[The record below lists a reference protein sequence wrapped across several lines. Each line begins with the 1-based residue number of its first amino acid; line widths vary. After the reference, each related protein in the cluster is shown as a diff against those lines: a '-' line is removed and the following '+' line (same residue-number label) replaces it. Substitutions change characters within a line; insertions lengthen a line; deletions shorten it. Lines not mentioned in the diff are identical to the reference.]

1 MSNEQLIYGTRAVM
15 EAVNAG
21 KDIEKIFIQKG
32 INNSLVNE
40 LRQLLTKNN
49 IPFQVVPD
57 FKLNKLTKGNHQ
69 GVVCILSSIVYH
81 KTEDIIP
88 LIFERGE
95 VPLFLM
101 IDRVTDVR
109 NIGAMARTAAC
120 AGVHAIIIPDQG
132 SAQHNELQWIIDPLD
147 GTTNFIHGLPCYC
160 VSIGS
165 AQLNADAIKTSAGAL
180 HNIPVCREKNLKL
193 TIEYLKGSGIKI
205 VAATEKASQP
215 YFTSDMKMPCCIIMG
230 SEDSGISP
238 EYLKRADEKVLIPM
252 NNVVQSLNV
261 SVAAGIILFE
271 AFRQRNN

>member
-1 MSNEQLIYGTRAVM
+1 MSNEELIYGTRAVM

-32 INNSLVNE
+32 VNNSLVNE
-40 LRQLLTKNN
+40 LRQLLAKNN

-69 GVVCILSSIVYH
+69 GVVCVLSSITYH

-88 LIFERGE
+88 MIFERGE

-109 NIGAMARTAAC
+109 NVGAMARTAAC

-132 SAQHNELQWIIDPLD
+132 SAQ
-147 GTTNFIHGLPCYC
+147 
-160 VSIGS
+160 
-165 AQLNADAIKTSAGAL
+165 LNADAIKTSAGAL
-180 HNIPVCREKNLKL
+180 HNILVCRENNLKL

-215 YFTSDMKMPCCIIMG
+215 YFTSDLKVPCCIIMG

-271 AFRQRNN
+271 AYRQRNN

>member
-1 MSNEQLIYGTRAVM
+1 MSNEELIYGTRAVM

-32 INNSLVNE
+32 VNNSLVNE
-40 LRQLLTKNN
+40 LRQLLAKNN

-69 GVVCILSSIVYH
+69 GVVCVLSSITYH

-88 LIFERGE
+88 MIFERGE

-109 NIGAMARTAAC
+109 NVGAMARTAAC

-132 SAQHNELQWIIDPLD
+132 SAQ
-147 GTTNFIHGLPCYC
+147 
-160 VSIGS
+160 
-165 AQLNADAIKTSAGAL
+165 LNADAIKTSAGAL
-180 HNIPVCREKNLKL
+180 HNILVCREKNLKL

-215 YFTSDMKMPCCIIMG
+215 YFTSDLKVPCCIIMG

-271 AFRQRNN
+271 AYRQRNN

>member
-40 LRQLLTKNN
+40 LRQLLAKNN

-69 GVVCILSSIVYH
+69 GVVCILSSITYY

-88 LIFERGE
+88 LVFERGE

-120 AGVHAIIIPDQG
+120 AGVHAIIIPDQ
-132 SAQHNELQWIIDPLD
+132 
-147 GTTNFIHGLPCYC
+147 
-160 VSIGS
+160 GS

-215 YFTSDMKMPCCIIMG
+215 YFASDLKVPCCIIMG
-230 SEDSGISP
+230 SEESGIAP

-252 NNVVQSLNV
+252 INAVQSLNV

>member
-40 LRQLLTKNN
+40 LRQLLAKNN

-69 GVVCILSSIVYH
+69 GVVCILSTITYY

-88 LIFERGE
+88 LVFERGE

-109 NIGAMARTAAC
+109 NVGAMARTAAC
-120 AGVHAIIIPDQG
+120 AGVHAIIIPDQ
-132 SAQHNELQWIIDPLD
+132 
-147 GTTNFIHGLPCYC
+147 
-160 VSIGS
+160 GS

-215 YFTSDMKMPCCIIMG
+215 YFASDLKVPCCIIMG
-230 SEDSGISP
+230 SEDSGIAT
-238 EYLKRADEKVLIPM
+238 EYLKRADEKVIIPM

>member
-132 SAQHNELQWIIDPLD
+132 SAQ
-147 GTTNFIHGLPCYC
+147 
-160 VSIGS
+160 
-165 AQLNADAIKTSAGAL
+165 LNADAIKTSAGAL

>member
-1 MSNEQLIYGTRAVM
+1 MSNEELIYGTRAVM

-132 SAQHNELQWIIDPLD
+132 SAQ
-147 GTTNFIHGLPCYC
+147 
-160 VSIGS
+160 
-165 AQLNADAIKTSAGAL
+165 LNADAIKTSAGAL

>member
-1 MSNEQLIYGTRAVM
+1 MSNEQLICGTRAVM

-132 SAQHNELQWIIDPLD
+132 SAQ
-147 GTTNFIHGLPCYC
+147 
-160 VSIGS
+160 
-165 AQLNADAIKTSAGAL
+165 LNADAIKTSAGAL

>member
-32 INNSLVNE
+32 VNNSLVNE
-40 LRQLLTKNN
+40 LRQLLAKNN

-69 GVVCILSSIVYH
+69 GVVCVLSSITYH

-88 LIFERGE
+88 MIFERGE

-109 NIGAMARTAAC
+109 NVGAMARTAAC

-132 SAQHNELQWIIDPLD
+132 SAQ
-147 GTTNFIHGLPCYC
+147 
-160 VSIGS
+160 
-165 AQLNADAIKTSAGAL
+165 LNADAIKTSAGAL
-180 HNIPVCREKNLKL
+180 HNILVCREKNLKL

-215 YFTSDMKMPCCIIMG
+215 YFTSDLKVPCCIIMG

-271 AFRQRNN
+271 AYRQRNN

>member
-132 SAQHNELQWIIDPLD
+132 SAQ
-147 GTTNFIHGLPCYC
+147 
-160 VSIGS
+160 
-165 AQLNADAIKTSAGAL
+165 LNADAIKTSAGAL

-271 AFRQRNN
+271 AYRQRNN

>member
-1 MSNEQLIYGTRAVM
+1 MSNEQLIYGTRSVM

-132 SAQHNELQWIIDPLD
+132 SAQ
-147 GTTNFIHGLPCYC
+147 
-160 VSIGS
+160 
-165 AQLNADAIKTSAGAL
+165 LNADAIKTSAGAL

>member
-120 AGVHAIIIPDQG
+120 AGGHAIIIPDQ
-132 SAQHNELQWIIDPLD
+132 
-147 GTTNFIHGLPCYC
+147 
-160 VSIGS
+160 GS

>member
-1 MSNEQLIYGTRAVM
+1 MSNEQLIYGTRAVI

-32 INNSLVNE
+32 INNNLVNE
-40 LRQLLTKNN
+40 LRQLLAKNN

-69 GVVCILSSIVYH
+69 GVVCILSAITYY

-88 LIFERGE
+88 LVFERGE

-109 NIGAMARTAAC
+109 NVGAMARTAAC
-120 AGVHAIIIPDQG
+120 AGVHAIIIPDQ
-132 SAQHNELQWIIDPLD
+132 
-147 GTTNFIHGLPCYC
+147 
-160 VSIGS
+160 GS

-215 YFTSDMKMPCCIIMG
+215 YFASDLKVPCCIIMG
-230 SEDSGISP
+230 SEESGIAP

-252 NNVVQSLNV
+252 ITAVQSLNV

>member
-1 MSNEQLIYGTRAVM
+1 MSNEELIYGTRAVM

-32 INNSLVNE
+32 VNNSLVNE
-40 LRQLLTKNN
+40 LRQLLAKNN

-69 GVVCILSSIVYH
+69 GVVCVLSSITYH

-88 LIFERGE
+88 MIFERGE

-132 SAQHNELQWIIDPLD
+132 SAQ
-147 GTTNFIHGLPCYC
+147 
-160 VSIGS
+160 
-165 AQLNADAIKTSAGAL
+165 LNADAIKTSAGAL
-180 HNIPVCREKNLKL
+180 HNILVCRENNLKL

-215 YFTSDMKMPCCIIMG
+215 YFTSDLKVPCCIIMG

-271 AFRQRNN
+271 AYRQRNN

>member
-1 MSNEQLIYGTRAVM
+1 MSNEELIYGTRAVM

-32 INNSLVNE
+32 VNNSLVNE
-40 LRQLLTKNN
+40 LRQLLAKNN

-69 GVVCILSSIVYH
+69 GVVCVLSSITYH

-88 LIFERGE
+88 MIFERGE

-132 SAQHNELQWIIDPLD
+132 SAQ
-147 GTTNFIHGLPCYC
+147 
-160 VSIGS
+160 
-165 AQLNADAIKTSAGAL
+165 LNADAIKTSAGAL
-180 HNIPVCREKNLKL
+180 HNILVCREKNLKL

-215 YFTSDMKMPCCIIMG
+215 YFTSDLKVPCCIIMG

-261 SVAAGIILFE
+261 SVATGIILFE
-271 AFRQRNN
+271 AYRQRNN

>member
-1 MSNEQLIYGTRAVM
+1 MSNEELIYGTRAVM

-32 INNSLVNE
+32 VNNSLVNE
-40 LRQLLTKNN
+40 LRQLLAKNN

-69 GVVCILSSIVYH
+69 GVVCVLSSITYH

-88 LIFERGE
+88 MIFERGE

-132 SAQHNELQWIIDPLD
+132 SAQ
-147 GTTNFIHGLPCYC
+147 
-160 VSIGS
+160 
-165 AQLNADAIKTSAGAL
+165 LNADAIKTSAGAL
-180 HNIPVCREKNLKL
+180 HNILVCREKNLKL

-215 YFTSDMKMPCCIIMG
+215 YFTSDLKVPCCIIMG

-271 AFRQRNN
+271 AYRQRNN

>member
-69 GVVCILSSIVYH
+69 GVVCILSSIAYH

-120 AGVHAIIIPDQG
+120 AGVHAIIIPDQ
-132 SAQHNELQWIIDPLD
+132 
-147 GTTNFIHGLPCYC
+147 
-160 VSIGS
+160 GS

-215 YFTSDMKMPCCIIMG
+215 YFTSDMKVPCCIIMG
-230 SEDSGISP
+230 SEDSGIAP

>member
-1 MSNEQLIYGTRAVM
+1 MSNEELIYGTRAVM

-32 INNSLVNE
+32 VNNSLVNE
-40 LRQLLTKNN
+40 LRQLLAKNN

-69 GVVCILSSIVYH
+69 GVVCVLSSITYH

-88 LIFERGE
+88 MIFERGE

-109 NIGAMARTAAC
+109 NVGAMARTAAC

-132 SAQHNELQWIIDPLD
+132 SAQ
-147 GTTNFIHGLPCYC
+147 
-160 VSIGS
+160 
-165 AQLNADAIKTSAGAL
+165 LNADAIKTSAGAL
-180 HNIPVCREKNLKL
+180 HNILVCRENNLKL

-215 YFTSDMKMPCCIIMG
+215 YFTSDLKVPCCIIMG

-261 SVAAGIILFE
+261 SVATGIILFE
-271 AFRQRNN
+271 AYRQRNN

>member
-1 MSNEQLIYGTRAVM
+1 MYGTRAVM

-132 SAQHNELQWIIDPLD
+132 SAQ
-147 GTTNFIHGLPCYC
+147 
-160 VSIGS
+160 
-165 AQLNADAIKTSAGAL
+165 LNADAIKTSAGAL

>member
-40 LRQLLTKNN
+40 LRQLLAKNN

-69 GVVCILSSIVYH
+69 GVVCILSTITYY

-88 LIFERGE
+88 LVFERGE

-109 NIGAMARTAAC
+109 NVGAMARTAAC
-120 AGVHAIIIPDQG
+120 AGVHAIIIPDQ
-132 SAQHNELQWIIDPLD
+132 
-147 GTTNFIHGLPCYC
+147 
-160 VSIGS
+160 GS

-215 YFTSDMKMPCCIIMG
+215 YFASDLKVPCCIIMG
-230 SEDSGISP
+230 SEDSGIST
-238 EYLKRADEKVLIPM
+238 EYLKRADEKVIIPM

-271 AFRQRNN
+271 AFRQRNNYNTVN

>member
-1 MSNEQLIYGTRAVM
+1 MSNEELIYGTRAVM

-32 INNSLVNE
+32 VNNSLVNE
-40 LRQLLTKNN
+40 LRQLLAKNN

-69 GVVCILSSIVYH
+69 GVVCVLSSITYH

-88 LIFERGE
+88 MIFERGE

-109 NIGAMARTAAC
+109 NVGAMARTAAC

-132 SAQHNELQWIIDPLD
+132 SAQ
-147 GTTNFIHGLPCYC
+147 
-160 VSIGS
+160 
-165 AQLNADAIKTSAGAL
+165 LNADAIKTSAGAL
-180 HNIPVCREKNLKL
+180 HNILVCRENNLKL

-215 YFTSDMKMPCCIIMG
+215 YFTSDLKVPCCIIMG

>member
-1 MSNEQLIYGTRAVM
+1 MSNEELIYGTRAVM

-32 INNSLVNE
+32 VNNSLVNE
-40 LRQLLTKNN
+40 LRQLLAKNN

-69 GVVCILSSIVYH
+69 GVVCVLSSITYH

-88 LIFERGE
+88 MIFERGE

-109 NIGAMARTAAC
+109 NVGAMARTAAC

-132 SAQHNELQWIIDPLD
+132 SAQ
-147 GTTNFIHGLPCYC
+147 
-160 VSIGS
+160 
-165 AQLNADAIKTSAGAL
+165 LNADAINTSAGAL
-180 HNIPVCREKNLKL
+180 HNILVCRENNLKL

-215 YFTSDMKMPCCIIMG
+215 YFTSDLKVPCCIIMG

-271 AFRQRNN
+271 AYRQRNN

>member
-1 MSNEQLIYGTRAVM
+1 MSNEELIYGTRAVM

-32 INNSLVNE
+32 VNNSLVNE
-40 LRQLLTKNN
+40 LRQLLAKNN

-69 GVVCILSSIVYH
+69 GVVCVLSSITYH

-88 LIFERGE
+88 MIFERGE

-109 NIGAMARTAAC
+109 NVGAMARTAAC

-132 SAQHNELQWIIDPLD
+132 SAQ
-147 GTTNFIHGLPCYC
+147 
-160 VSIGS
+160 
-165 AQLNADAIKTSAGAL
+165 LNADAIKTSAGAL
-180 HNIPVCREKNLKL
+180 HNILVCRENNLKL

-215 YFTSDMKMPCCIIMG
+215 YFTSD
-230 SEDSGISP
+230 
-238 EYLKRADEKVLIPM
+238 LKLSAKSNKR
-252 NNVVQSLNV
+252 
-261 SVAAGIILFE
+261 SVASSLLFSKTSSTCS
-271 AFRQRNN
+271 NKTGSISS

>member
-32 INNSLVNE
+32 VNNCLVNE
-40 LRQLLTKNN
+40 LRQLLAKNN
-49 IPFQVVPD
+49 IPFLVVPD

-69 GVVCILSSIVYH
+69 GVVCVLSSITYH

-88 LIFERGE
+88 MIFERGE

-109 NIGAMARTAAC
+109 NVGAMARTAAC

-132 SAQHNELQWIIDPLD
+132 SAQ
-147 GTTNFIHGLPCYC
+147 
-160 VSIGS
+160 
-165 AQLNADAIKTSAGAL
+165 LNADAIKTSAGAL
-180 HNIPVCREKNLKL
+180 HNILVCRENNLKL

-215 YFTSDMKMPCCIIMG
+215 YFTSDLKVPCCIIMG

-271 AFRQRNN
+271 AYRQRNN

>member
-32 INNSLVNE
+32 VNNSLVNE
-40 LRQLLTKNN
+40 LRQLLAKNN

-69 GVVCILSSIVYH
+69 GVVCVLSSITYH

-88 LIFERGE
+88 MIFERGE

-109 NIGAMARTAAC
+109 NVGAMARTAAC

-132 SAQHNELQWIIDPLD
+132 SAQ
-147 GTTNFIHGLPCYC
+147 
-160 VSIGS
+160 
-165 AQLNADAIKTSAGAL
+165 LNADAIKTSAGAL
-180 HNIPVCREKNLKL
+180 HNILVCRENNLKL

-215 YFTSDMKMPCCIIMG
+215 YFTSDLKVPCCIIMG

-271 AFRQRNN
+271 AYRQRNN